1 MLFSQSFFNLECF
14 KPQLKSKEYNSTK
27 KRIFKDISSKSFG
40 FLQDI
45 YSNNLEEINN
55 LAEHLKSFENVLF
68 LGTGG
73 SSLGGKTLVSI
84 KENFFVKDSYPKVYF
99 LENVDEWSILRL
111 TDKINLQNTALVVIS
126 KSGETIETLSQYFF
140 LKNTMKKIKNF
151 KEKVFIITENKKST
165 LKEIQEEECF
175 KFFEHKK
182 NIGGRFSVFSL
193 IGLLPASLTG
203 FEISSFREGGKL
215 FLKYIINDNGD
226 LFDNHFFSALSLM
239 NLYKKNYNISVFM
252 PYSDRLNNL
261 SFWYRQLW
269 AESIGKNKMGITP
282 VNALGTVD
290 QHSQLQLYLD
300 GPSDKFFTFI
310 SEKQKK
316 IKNKLDCR
324 YGKNKI
330 YPLIHNRS
338 LNDLLKFEL
347 RATIETLKQ
356 KKYPL
361 RLIELDEINEKAIGS
376 LMMFLFLETIFSCY
390 FMNVDPFDQ
399 PAVEEGKILT
409 KQFLENE

>member
-1 MLFSQSFFNLECF
+1 MLFSQSSFNLEYF
-14 KPQLKSKEYNSTK
+14 KLQLKSKDYISTK
-27 KRIFKDISSKSFG
+27 KKIVNDISSKSFG

-45 YSNNLEEINN
+45 YSDNLEEIIY
-55 LAEHLKSFENVLF
+55 LAKHLRSFENVLF

-84 KENFFVKDSYPKVYF
+84 KENFFFKDSFPKVFF

-111 TDKINLQNTALVVIS
+111 TEKINLQNTALVVIS
-126 KSGETIETLSQYFF
+126 KSGETIETLSQFFF
-140 LKNTMKKIKNF
+140 LKNTMKNISNF
-151 KEKVFIITENKKST
+151 KEKIFIITENKKST
-165 LKEIQEEECF
+165 LKEIQEEESY

-193 IGLLPASLTG
+193 VGLLPASLVG
-203 FEISSFREGGKL
+203 FEVSSFREGGKL
-215 FLKYIINDNGD
+215 FLECILNDNGD
-226 LFDNHFFSALSLM
+226 FFDNHFFSALALM
-239 NLYKKNYNISVFM
+239 ILYKKNYNISVFM

-316 IKNKLDCR
+316 PKQKLDCS
-324 YGKNKI
+324 YGKNKN
-330 YPLIHNRS
+330 YHLLHNRS
-338 LNDLLKFEL
+338 LNELLKFEL

-361 RLIELDEINEKAIGS
+361 RVIELDEINEKAIGS

-390 FMNVDPFDQ
+390 FFNLDPFNQ
-399 PAVEEGKILT
+399 PAVEKGKILT
-409 KQFLENE
+409 KNFLENE